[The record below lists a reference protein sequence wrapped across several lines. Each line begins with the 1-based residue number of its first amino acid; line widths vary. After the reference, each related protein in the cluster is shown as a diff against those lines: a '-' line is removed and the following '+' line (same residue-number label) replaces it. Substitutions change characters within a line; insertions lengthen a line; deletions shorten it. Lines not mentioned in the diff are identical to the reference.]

1 MKQKMFRNILLVI
14 VLTTLTIVLGGCAGD
29 KAGGDSSPDSS
40 IVIGIPQ
47 DLEDSLDP
55 HEAVAAGTKEV
66 LFNLYEGL
74 LKPDSEGNLNP
85 AIAEE
90 YSISEDGKTYTFK
103 LREGVLFHDGT
114 VVSAGDVKYS
124 IEKCADASNGDALN
138 LAAAFSNIEAL
149 NTPDDATVEIVLKE
163 KDTDF
168 LSYMT
173 VAVIPEANKEP
184 RTNPVGTGP
193 YKFVSRSPQENI
205 VVEKFEDYW
214 GEPAHIQNVTFKIS
228 PVETVV
234 MDLEGGSIDMY
245 ARISSAQ
252 AGQLGD
258 DFNVEEGTMN
268 LVQAMYL
275 NHDCEY
281 FKDVRVRQ
289 ALCYGIDEQG
299 ILDLT
304 SEGKGTIIGSSMFPA
319 FGKYYM
325 EELKETYPHDVEKA
339 KELLAEAGYPD
350 GFTFT
355 VKVPSNYQPH
365 IDTAQVL
372 AEQLKEIGVTA
383 DIELIEWDSWLSD
396 VYADRNYEATVVGV
410 DAASLTA
417 RALLER
423 FDSQAGNNFINYNN
437 ADYDAAFANAINTT
451 DDEEQTKYYKECEK
465 ILAEDAANVYIQDMA
480 SFVALNKK
488 YGGYEFYPLYVQD
501 VAKLY
506 LVEE

>member
-1 MKQKMFRNILLVI
+1 MNKKMFRNILLVI
-14 VLTTLTIVLGGCAGD
+14 VLVTLTIALGGCAGG
-29 KAGGDSSPDSS
+29 KAGGDSSSDSS

-66 LFNLYEGL
+66 LFNMYEGL
-74 LKPDSEGNLNP
+74 LKPDSDGNLQP
-85 AIAEE
+85 AVAGD
-90 YSISEDGKTYTFK
+90 YSISEDEKTYTFK
-103 LREGVLFHDGT
+103 IREGILFHDGSKVT
-114 VVSAGDVKYS
+114 AGDVKYS

-138 LAAAFSNIEAL
+138 VAAAFSDIEAV
-149 NTPDDATVEIVLKE
+149 NTPDDSTVEIVLKE
-163 KDTDF
+163 KNTDF
-168 LSYMT
+168 LSYLT
-173 VAVIPEANKEP
+173 VAVIPEGNKEP
-184 RTNPVGTGP
+184 RTNPIGTGP
-193 YKFVSRSPQENI
+193 YKYVSRSPQENI
-205 VVEKFEDYW
+205 VMERFDDYW

-228 PVETVV
+228 PVDTVV

-252 AGQLGD
+252 ADQLGD
-258 DFNVEEGTMN
+258 NFNIEEGTMN

-275 NHDCEY
+275 NHDNEY
-281 FKDVRVRQ
+281 FSNKLVRQ
-289 ALCYGIDEQG
+289 ALCYAIDEQA

-325 EELKETYPHDVEKA
+325 EELGEEYPHDVEKA
-339 KELLAEAGYPD
+339 KELLTEAGYPD
-350 GFTFT
+350 GFEFT

-372 AEQLKEIGVTA
+372 AEQLKETGVTA
-383 DIELIEWDSWLSD
+383 NIELIEWDSWLSD
-396 VYADRNYEATVVGV
+396 VYSDRNYEATVVGV

-423 FDSQAGNNFINYNN
+423 FDSEAGNNFINYSNP
-437 ADYDAAFANAINTT
+437 DYDTAFRNAIATT

-488 YGGYEFYPLYVQD
+488 FAGYEFYPLYVQD

-506 LVEE
+506 IVE